1 MHEDKIKGSLSLKMA
16 LDIINLMYTEENPKK
31 PEIIELVEEHSQA
44 VDKGKQIQFK
54 TFEDIILFNQISTHA
69 DYLANLRSLFREHD
83 YRNFGYISREQ
94 YGDILNELDPKM
106 VVDRE

>member
-44 VDKGKQIQFK
+44 VDKGKQI
-54 TFEDIILFNQISTHA
+54 
-69 DYLANLRSLFREHD
+69 
-83 YRNFGYISREQ
+83 
-94 YGDILNELDPKM
+94 
-106 VVDRE
+106 